1 MESSKTLTTTHLEND
16 KEDLGFVEQGL
27 HDLPSPMQSKVP
39 GHDSCPQGNHISRE
53 EEKGNLHRAKVVQLK
68 MTKSI
73 LPPSVSNHSQH
84 STHWGVP

>member
-1 MESSKTLTTTHLEND
+1 MESSKTLTTTHLENG

-27 HDLPSPMQSKVP
+27 DDIPSLMQSKVP

-53 EEKGNLHRAKVVQLK
+53 EEKGNLPKAKVVHLK
-68 MTKSI
+68 MTKAI

-84 STHWGVP
+84 PIHWGVP